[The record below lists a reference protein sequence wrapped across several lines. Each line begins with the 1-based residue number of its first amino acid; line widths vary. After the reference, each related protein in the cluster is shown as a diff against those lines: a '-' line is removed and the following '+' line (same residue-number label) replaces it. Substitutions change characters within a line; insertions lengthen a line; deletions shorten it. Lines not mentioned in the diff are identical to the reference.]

1 MKIAN
6 DVEDYEIPA
15 MEVPDDDIR
24 YCLGFLQ
31 PILESTVT
39 KLYELNKPGWA
50 GYLRVVYEMIND
62 VMTAAESSNE
72 DI

>member
-1 MKIAN
+1 MKVVDEVN
-6 DVEDYEIPA
+6 SYEIPE

-39 KLYELNKPGWA
+39 KLYELDKPGWA

-62 VMTAAESSNE
+62 VMVVTPDGN
-72 DI
+72 